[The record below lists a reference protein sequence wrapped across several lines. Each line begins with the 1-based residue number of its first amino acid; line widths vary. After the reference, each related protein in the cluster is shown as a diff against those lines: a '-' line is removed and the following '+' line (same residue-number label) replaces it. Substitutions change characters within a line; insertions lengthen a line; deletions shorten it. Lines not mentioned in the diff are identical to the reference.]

1 MNELNLL
8 IAQAKEG
15 KQLAFT
21 KLYNKYYNTIRYVIY
36 NIIRNIDVTDDLI
49 SVTFTKAFMK
59 IDKYVDNISFEMWLK
74 TIAVNSAID
83 FIRRSRQEK
92 LNDSVDD
99 ETSLYEFVDTMFSN
113 PEDNFIFKQEKKI
126 LGKLIPTLR
135 YKDQELLRLRFVEE
149 KSYREIASSLKIQEE
164 AVKSQLAKAKQ
175 RLKLKFNK
183 YNKQK
188 LTESSNHEHF
198 NSTSVNSSSNS
209 DNLKDFQ
216 IDDSVS

>member
-21 KLYNKYYNTIRYVIY
+21 KLYNKYLRTIRYTIY
-36 NIIRNIDVTDDLI
+36 NIVRNIDVTDDLV
-49 SVTFTKAFMK
+49 SVAFTKAFTK

-74 TIAVNSAID
+74 TIAINSAID
-83 FIRRSRQEK
+83 FIRRSRQEN

-99 ETSLYEFVDTMFSN
+99 DMCLYEFVDTTFLN
-113 PEDNFIFKQEKKI
+113 PEDNFIAKQEQKI
-126 LGKLIPTLR
+126 LNELLPTLR
-135 YKDQELLRLRFVEE
+135 YKDRELLRLRFVEN
-149 KSYREIASSLKIQEE
+149 KTYREIASSLKIQEE
-164 AVKSQLAKAKQ
+164 AVKSQLAKAKL
-175 RLKLKFNK
+175 RLRLKFNK

-188 LTESSNHEHF
+188 LTETSNHEHF
-198 NSTSVNSSSNS
+198 NSTSASSSSNF

-216 IDDSVS
+216 IDYSVS

>member
-21 KLYNKYYNTIRYVIY
+21 KLYNKYLRTIRYTIY
-36 NIIRNIDVTDDLI
+36 NIVRNIDVTDDLV
-49 SVTFTKAFMK
+49 SVAFTKAFTK

-74 TIAVNSAID
+74 TIAINSAID
-83 FIRRSRQEK
+83 FIRRSRQEN

-99 ETSLYEFVDTMFSN
+99 DMCLYEFVDTTFLN
-113 PEDNFIFKQEKKI
+113 PEDNFIAKQEQKI
-126 LGKLIPTLR
+126 LNELLPTLR
-135 YKDQELLRLRFVEE
+135 YKDRELLRLRFVEN
-149 KSYREIASSLKIQEE
+149 KTYREIASSLKIQEE
-164 AVKSQLAKAKQ
+164 AVKSQLAKAKL
-175 RLKLKFNK
+175 RLRLKFNK

-188 LTESSNHEHF
+188 LTETSNHEHF
-198 NSTSVNSSSNS
+198 NSTSASSGSNF

-216 IDDSVS
+216 IDYSVS

>member
-99 ETSLYEFVDTMFSN
+99 EKSLYEFVDTTFSN

-135 YKDQELLRLRFVEE
+135 YKDQELLSHPSGCV
-149 KSYREIASSLKIQEE
+149 Q
-164 AVKSQLAKAKQ
+164 
-175 RLKLKFNK
+175 
-183 YNKQK
+183 
-188 LTESSNHEHF
+188 
-198 NSTSVNSSSNS
+198 
-209 DNLKDFQ
+209 
-216 IDDSVS
+216 

>member
-74 TIAVNSAID
+74 TIAINSAID
-83 FIRRSRQEK
+83 FIRRNRQEK

-99 ETSLYEFVDTMFSN
+99 ETCLYEFVDTMFSN

-126 LGKLIPTLR
+126 
-135 YKDQELLRLRFVEE
+135 
-149 KSYREIASSLKIQEE
+149 
-164 AVKSQLAKAKQ
+164 
-175 RLKLKFNK
+175 
-183 YNKQK
+183 
-188 LTESSNHEHF
+188 
-198 NSTSVNSSSNS
+198 
-209 DNLKDFQ
+209 
-216 IDDSVS
+216 